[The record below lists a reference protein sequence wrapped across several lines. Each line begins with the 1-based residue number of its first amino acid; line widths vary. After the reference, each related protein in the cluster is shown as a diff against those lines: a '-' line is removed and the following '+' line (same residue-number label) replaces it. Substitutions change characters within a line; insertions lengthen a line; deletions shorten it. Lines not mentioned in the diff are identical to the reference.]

1 MDLKNYQKRFM
12 QSYQL
17 RTDNGGN
24 FIARHDG
31 ETVYLY
37 DARDYREITT
47 FRDTEYVSQI
57 RFSADGKYLAAKS
70 IEPELAVYDLKKL
83 ELASLV
89 DFEDTGAAQDGKFCF
104 SPDNKYIYNI
114 VSFEDGSNAIARI
127 DIKRQTYQLIFQF
140 ENCRFEDAEYLP
152 WRDVYLFGGI
162 DQTSQKYFVLEY
174 GVKND
179 KFRRVTLDREY
190 GFFIPM
196 PALEAFVSV
205 AANKIYILA
214 ADYITPLKVFT
225 PVDDGTTHLNF
236 FNIISESPTLHNIFS
251 ADQEEYDRMKKA
263 SEKDKLEVPVEGD
276 ITAVAIPRNLKHIFV
291 ATNNA
296 LKIFDFQ
303 RLRLFRQLKLHNIAD
318 INFGPGDGTVLIG
331 TWNYGYVYKMADILK

>member
-89 DFEDTGAAQDGKFCF
+89 DFEDTVAAQDGKFCF

-114 VSFEDGSNAIARI
+114 VSFEDGSSAIARI

-179 KFRRVTLDREY
+179 KFRRVMLDREY
-190 GFFIPM
+190 GFSFPCRRSR
-196 PALEAFVSV
+196 P
-205 AANKIYILA
+205 
-214 ADYITPLKVFT
+214 
-225 PVDDGTTHLNF
+225 
-236 FNIISESPTLHNIFS
+236 
-251 ADQEEYDRMKKA
+251 
-263 SEKDKLEVPVEGD
+263 
-276 ITAVAIPRNLKHIFV
+276 
-291 ATNNA
+291 
-296 LKIFDFQ
+296 
-303 RLRLFRQLKLHNIAD
+303 LFRWRRIKYTYWRPTISRRSKFLPRSTT
-318 INFGPGDGTVLIG
+318 GRP
-331 TWNYGYVYKMADILK
+331 ILTFSTSFLNPRHCMIYSPPTRRNMTG